1 MERAIKKAKGRHS
14 DQKYYLTKILCE
26 KWLLKNP
33 NPEYTKED
41 NQKKLEIF
49 DIPDNRT
56 CFVTG
61 LKSNGTGDH
70 IYEINNYHKYT
81 GRRGINDQWNIVPV
95 VGSINKKYKKI
106 KFTMSDGK
114 LVKKDIGYQKLTEE
128 EKLYLLQS
136 EDDTHIDF
144 IRVYR
149 QLEKWNQYVVER
161 GAVMSFVEPNE
172 FKQIRIDF
180 RNKYDELWRM
190 TISNIN
196 DI

>member
-1 MERAIKKAKGRHS
+1 MESAIKKAKGRHS

-33 NPEYTKED
+33 NPEYTKAD

-49 DIPDNRT
+49 DIPDNKT

-81 GRRGINDQWNIVPV
+81 GRRGIDDQWNIVPV
-95 VGSINKKYKKI
+95 VGSINKRYKKI
-106 KFTMSDGK
+106 QFTMSNGQ
-114 LVKKDIGYQKLTEE
+114 LVKKDIGYQKLTED
-128 EKLYLLQS
+128 EKLCLLQS
-136 EDDTHIDF
+136 EDETHIKF
-144 IRVYR
+144 IRIYM
-149 QLEKWNQYVVER
+149 QLEKWNQYVIER

-172 FKQIRIDF
+172 FKLIRSEF

>member
-1 MERAIKKAKGRHS
+1 MESAIKKAKGRHS

-33 NPEYTKED
+33 NPKYTSED
-41 NQKKLEIF
+41 HQKKLEIF
-49 DIPDNRT
+49 DIPDHKT

-81 GRRGINDQWNIVPV
+81 GRRGIDDQWNIVPV

-106 KFTMSDGK
+106 QFTMLDGK

-144 IRVYR
+144 IRVYS

-172 FKQIRIDF
+172 FKQIRTDA
-180 RNKYDELWRM
+180 K
-190 TISNIN
+190 
-196 DI
+196 

>member
-1 MERAIKKAKGRHS
+1 MESAIKKAKGRHS

-33 NPEYTKED
+33 NPKYTSED
-41 NQKKLEIF
+41 HQKKLEIF
-49 DIPDNRT
+49 DIPYHKT

-81 GRRGINDQWNIVPV
+81 GRRGIDDQWNIVPV

-106 KFTMSDGK
+106 QFTMLDGK

-144 IRVYR
+144 IRVYS

-172 FKQIRIDF
+172 FKQIRREF